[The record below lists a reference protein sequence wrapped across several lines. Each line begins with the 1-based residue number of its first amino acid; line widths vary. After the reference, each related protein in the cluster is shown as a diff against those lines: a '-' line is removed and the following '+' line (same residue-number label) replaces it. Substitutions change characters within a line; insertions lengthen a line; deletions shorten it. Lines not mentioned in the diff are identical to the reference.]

1 LTVAGVCGAVLT
13 QGDGHLTIMVRTLNN
28 EVELVVSTG
37 AESDLDHA
45 SQIARQMVG
54 RWGGR
59 NGFAPARPV
68 SR

>member
-1 LTVAGVCGAVLT
+1 
-13 QGDGHLTIMVRTLNN
+13 MVRTLNN